1 MGNFVHLHVHSHYS
15 ILDGMSK
22 VPDLISKCQKNG
34 MNAMALT
41 DHGNMFGIKDLVDT
55 AGKINGKC
63 KKAVKECKENIEKE
77 TDPAK
82 KAELEAQLPELEK
95 KAAEYIPFKPI
106 IGIEAYCARR
116 TLYDKDKTFKE
127 INAETG
133 RERIVDRSGWH
144 LILLAK
150 NKTGYRNLCKLS
162 SIAYTEGFYD
172 RPRIDHNVLEKWH
185 EGVICCSACLG
196 GEIPQYILAGQID
209 KAEEAALWFKNLF
222 GDDFYLEI
230 QRHKTDKPNAAT
242 DVYEKQEIVNKVII
256 DIARKHDIKI
266 IATNDVHFVEE
277 DHGEAHDRLICIS
290 TGADFD
296 DPNRMHYTKQEWLKT
311 PEEMEAIFSDIP
323 EALSNTLEIA
333 DKVEVYSIDS
343 GPIMPKFEIPESFGT
358 EEEYREKLTEENLFN
373 EFTRDENGNVVLSQE
388 KAEEKIK
395 KLGGYDKLYRIKL
408 EADYLSKLTY
418 EGAKERYGE
427 TLTDEQK
434 ERINFELYIMKT
446 MGFPGYFLIVSD
458 YIRAAREEL
467 GVWVGPGRGSAAG
480 SVVAYCLKITNLD
493 PLKYDLLFERF
504 LNPDRI
510 SLPDIDVDFDDDGR
524 GKVLDWVTQ
533 KYGVEKVAHIITY
546 GTMAT
551 KSAIADVGRT
561 QKVPLGIVNKIK
573 GLVPDRG
580 FEEWQVKAVDGSVPK
595 KMPKVN
601 LGTCYKYIPELQQ
614 LLRGDQPNTD
624 AFNIPLNGQ
633 NENVKSMLKYA
644 KDLEDTNRQIGIHAC
659 GVIIG
664 AQDLTDIAPVCTI
677 KDKDTNEDV
686 VVTQYDGHVVESVG
700 LIKMDFLGL
709 KTLSLQ
715 KEALKNIKKHRGID
729 IDLEAI
735 PIDDELTYKLY
746 SEGRT
751 IGTFQ
756 FESPGMQKYLR
767 ELKPTNINDLI
778 AMNALY
784 RPGPMDYIPQFIR
797 RKHGEEPISYDIP
810 IMEKYLKDTYGVTV
824 YQEQVMLLSRL
835 LAGFTRGQADSLR
848 KAMGKKIAAMLADL
862 KPKFIEGGKKN
873 GHDEKI
879 LLKIWADWEKF
890 ASYAFNKSHAA
901 CYAWVAYQ
909 TGYLKAH
916 YPAEYMAANLTRN
929 KDSIEDVKKFM
940 EECKAMNIEVKGPD
954 VNESELN
961 FSVTSDDGIRFGLGG
976 IKGVGEGAVEAI
988 VNEREKNGKYKNIF
1002 DFLERVNLQA
1012 CNKKAIES
1020 LAFAGA
1026 FDCFDEHTREQYF
1039 EMNDKGV
1046 LAFCD
1051 SLIKYGN
1058 DYQRDRGVNQNTLF
1072 GIEELDVSI
1081 TKPSLPVAQQWN
1093 SLMKLEKEKEMVGM
1107 YLSSHPLD
1115 DYYVEMTS
1123 FCNNMTCKKLN
1134 ETLSDKECGTVGSPK
1149 FMNNKDFNIGGLVV
1163 GHREG
1168 RSKKG
1173 NDYGII
1179 TVADYSGQYEI
1190 FLMGNDL
1197 LNYGKYMREGL
1208 FVMVRGTIIDK
1219 KSMWSKFPVQHK
1231 AGEVLELGVKVSKI
1245 MLMNEVCE
1253 KMAETLTVKIN
1264 LSTGIA
1270 TKNVSVDA
1278 DDIDEDSEKAINE
1291 VLDAFN
1297 KTMTSDVAA
1306 QMTALLKKKHL
1317 TESGEV
1323 DRDLS
1328 RGNMN
1333 LVFKFRVEGRWITVR
1348 SRKYRVSMSKQ
1359 LEDFL
1364 REEKSRG
1371 VLDFSLN

>member
-162 SIAYTEGFYD
+162 SIAYTDGFYD

-343 GPIMPKFEIPESFGT
+343 GPIMPKFQIPESFGT
-358 EEEYREKLTEENLFN
+358 EEEYREKLTEDDLFN

-580 FEEWQVKAVDGSVPK
+580 FEEWQVKAVEGSVPK

-614 LLRGDQPNTD
+614 LVRGEQPNTD
-624 AFNIPLNGQ
+624 AFNVPLNGQ

-810 IMEKYLKDTYGVTV
+810 VMEKYLKDTYGVTV

-1081 TKPSLPVAQQWN
+1081 TKPSLPVVQQWN

-1123 FCNNMTCKKLN
+1123 FCTMTCKKLN
-1134 ETLSDKECGTVGSPK
+1134 DTLSDKECGTVGSPK

-1208 FVMVRGTIIDK
+1208 FIMVRGTIIDK

-1291 VLDAFN
+1291 VLDAFS

-1306 QMTALLKKKHL
+1306 KMTALLKKKHL

-1348 SRKYRVSMSKQ
+1348 SRKYRVAMSKQ